1 MAAFLARHENIR
13 VSHNFIA
20 DLWRQH
26 GLQPPV
32 RHLQT
37 LPGSGGRRQGRRH
50 RRAVPEPARRGC
62 RSLCRREDEGAGVG
76 PDPASA
82 ADRLRPYGE
91 AHPRLRPARHGT
103 TNLFAALD
111 AAPAQGTARCCP
123 KRRGIEFLAFMK
135 TVAAAYRDRKPHV
148 VVDNLSAHTT
158 DEVNNW
164 LGRHPRIVFHFTPTG
179 SSWLNMVGIWFSI
192 ITR

>member
-1 MAAFLARHENIR
+1 
-13 VSHNFIA
+13 
-20 DLWRQH
+20 
-26 GLQPPV
+26 
-32 RHLQT
+32 
-37 LPGSGGRRQGRRH
+37 
-50 RRAVPEPARRGC
+50 
-62 RSLCRREDEGAGVG
+62 
-76 PDPASA
+76 
-82 ADRLRPYGE
+82 
-91 AHPRLRPARHGT
+91 
-103 TNLFAALD
+103 
-111 AAPAQGTARCCP
+111 
-123 KRRGIEFLAFMK
+123 MK